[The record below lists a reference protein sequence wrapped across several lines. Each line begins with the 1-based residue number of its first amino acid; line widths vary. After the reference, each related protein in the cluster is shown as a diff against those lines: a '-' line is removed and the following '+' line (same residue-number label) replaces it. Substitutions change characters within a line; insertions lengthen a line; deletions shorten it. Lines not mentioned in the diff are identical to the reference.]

1 MHHTQSEKME
11 IIRLVEQSD
20 TGVTRTLKDLKVHK
34 TTFYKWYNTYLE
46 NGYDG
51 LARKQNKRCGG
62 RNKKTKRIETL

>member
-20 TGVTRTLKDLKVHK
+20 TGVIRTLKGLKVHK

-46 NGYDG
+46 NGMTAW
-51 LARKQNKRCGG
+51 LES
-62 RNKKTKRIETL
+62 KTSAAAAGIK